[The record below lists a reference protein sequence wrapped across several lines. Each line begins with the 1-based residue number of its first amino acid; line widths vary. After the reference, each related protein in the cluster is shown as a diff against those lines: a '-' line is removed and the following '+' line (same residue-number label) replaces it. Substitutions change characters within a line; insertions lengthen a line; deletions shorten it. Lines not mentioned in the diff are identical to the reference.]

1 MAWTLFIDESG
12 DLQTPGST
20 GVVAGLLLPGT
31 DRGPLHTSVRKR
43 LIDIFAGLRW
53 PPRAS
58 TLNIP
63 LASLQGL
70 GELKPAQRPE
80 ELERVRR
87 ALGPLSER
95 LPDADWPEL
104 RALDREVAERH
115 PEEHRLLVQ
124 QGQQREARMLR
135 LLDDLG
141 GVGGD
146 RPQAFLA
153 VAEVDPNA
161 DHVPAGEPVVHDSYV
176 RLLIALLSR
185 VQSGLLH
192 SERGVELVEAV
203 VADRDLQLAGFPQAG
218 SPQAVP
224 LMPRYLEGFIR
235 GAHQRTLDALG
246 SAASSVRIVATGRRR
261 YKGEDTP
268 AGLVIADWLAN
279 RGARQQRSAP
289 PRTEIREG
297 LPPWKVR

>member
-31 DRGPLHTSVRKR
+31 DRGPLHRSVRKR
-43 LIDIFAGLRW
+43 LIDIFVGLRW
-53 PPRAS
+53 PPRAA

-70 GELKPAQRPE
+70 TELKPAQRPA

-87 ALGPLSER
+87 ALGPLGER
-95 LPDADWPEL
+95 LPSADWQQL

-115 PEEHRLLVQ
+115 PEEHRLLVH

-135 LLDDLG
+135 LLADLER
-141 GVGGD
+141 VSGD

-153 VAEVDPNA
+153 FAEVDPSA
-161 DHVPAGEPVVHDSYV
+161 DLPPPGGPVVHDSYV
-176 RLLIALLSR
+176 RLLIDLLSR
-185 VQSGLLH
+185 VQATLLH

-203 VADRDLQLAGFPQAG
+203 VADRDLQLAAP
-218 SPQAVP
+218 SQAVP

-235 GAHQRTLDALG
+235 QAHQRTADALG
-246 SAASSVRIVATGRRR
+246 AAASSVRIVATGRRR
-261 YKGEDTP
+261 YRGEDTP

-279 RGARQQRSAP
+279 RGGRVLRRP
-289 PRTEIREG
+289 PSSPRIWEG
-297 LPPWKVR
+297 LPPWRDR